1 METYTMEK
9 WNEDGTLKI
18 AVGQRVA
25 EDVVFELEGCVPPTY
40 LGRGIFQVGEPK
52 STDPE
57 TYEHLYDTFT
67 HDGEDWWT
75 YRGECRYG
83 ETEHR
88 KSWEAKYEEQMKKC
102 RELARSLEPQ
112 QVGDLYYVG
121 KDGERKT
128 PSCLYF
134 AAGYH
139 MNKPGDCFTHC
150 TEGLLPVYL
159 SKNDKRLT
167 VPEWTNMNA
176 LYKDGFI
183 KNFYVE

>member
-9 WNEDGTLKI
+9 WEEDGTLNI

-88 KSWEAKYEEQMKKC
+88 VSAEI
-102 RELARSLEPQ
+102 
-112 QVGDLYYVG
+112 
-121 KDGERKT
+121 
-128 PSCLYF
+128 
-134 AAGYH
+134 
-139 MNKPGDCFTHC
+139 
-150 TEGLLPVYL
+150 LLKL
-159 SKNDKRLT
+159 L
-167 VPEWTNMNA
+167 
-176 LYKDGFI
+176 
-183 KNFYVE
+183 